1 MKKSELITGIFLTL
15 AGAAALAAA
24 LLTETSFDG
33 IFWGIAGA
41 GLCLGIGK
49 VISWFH
55 WSSPAQT
62 DKLKELQENKEIA
75 QHDELNRMMMD
86 KAGRIGYIIG
96 LLLIVCTML
105 ILTVLYAAGV
115 TEKHFF
121 TILILAGLLVL
132 QIIAGFAA
140 FAHIRKKY

>member
-132 QIIAGFAA
+132 QISAGFAA

>member
-75 QHDELNRMMMD
+75 QHDELNRMIMD

-105 ILTVLYAAGV
+105 ILTVLYATGV

>member
-1 MKKSELITGIFLTL
+1 
-15 AGAAALAAA
+15 
-24 LLTETSFDG
+24 
-33 IFWGIAGA
+33 
-41 GLCLGIGK
+41 
-49 VISWFH
+49 
-55 WSSPAQT
+55 
-62 DKLKELQENKEIA
+62 
-75 QHDELNRMMMD
+75 MMD

>member
-1 MKKSELITGIFLTL
+1 MKKNELITGIILTL

-33 IFWGIAGA
+33 VFWGIAGA
-41 GLCLGIGK
+41 GLGLGIGK

-55 WSSPAQT
+55 WSSPAQA
-62 DKLKELQENKEIA
+62 DRLKKLQEDKEIA
-75 QHDELNRMMMD
+75 QYDELNRMMMD
-86 KAGRIGYIIG
+86 KAGRIAYNIG

-115 TEKHFF
+115 TEKQSF

-132 QIIAGFAA
+132 QVIAGFAA
-140 FAHIRKKY
+140 FAHVRKKY

>member
-55 WSSPAQT
+55 WSYPAQT

-75 QHDELNRMMMD
+75 QHDELNRMIMD

>member
-75 QHDELNRMMMD
+75 QRDELNRMMMD

>member
-121 TILILAGLLVL
+121 TVLILAGLLVL

>member
-1 MKKSELITGIFLTL
+1 MKKSELISGIILTL

>member
-86 KAGRIGYIIG
+86 KAGRIGYIIS

>member
-1 MKKSELITGIFLTL
+1 MKKSELITGIILTL

-49 VISWFH
+49 AISWFH
-55 WSSPAQT
+55 RSSPAQT

>member
-1 MKKSELITGIFLTL
+1 MKKSELISGIILTL

-41 GLCLGIGK
+41 GLCLGVGR

-55 WSSPAQT
+55 WSSPAQA
-62 DKLKELQENKEIA
+62 DRLKELQENKEIA

>member
-1 MKKSELITGIFLTL
+1 MKKSELITGIILTL

-96 LLLIVCTML
+96 LLLILCTML

>member
-1 MKKSELITGIFLTL
+1 MKKSELITGIILTL

-33 IFWGIAGA
+33 VFWGIAGA
-41 GLCLGIGK
+41 GLGLGIGK

-55 WSSPAQT
+55 WSSPAQA
-62 DKLKELQENKEIA
+62 DRLKELQENKEIA

-115 TEKHFF
+115 TEKQSF

-140 FAHIRKKY
+140 FAHVRKKY

>member
-1 MKKSELITGIFLTL
+1 MKKSELITGIILTL

-24 LLTETSFDG
+24 FLTETSFDG

-49 VISWFH
+49 AISWFH
-55 WSSPAQT
+55 WSSPAQA

-96 LLLIVCTML
+96 LLLIVSVL
-105 ILTVLYAAGV
+105 ISSISQSRAKSTVKKDREQKPKKTQSRY
-115 TEKHFF
+115 
-121 TILILAGLLVL
+121 LVDP
-132 QIIAGFAA
+132 G
-140 FAHIRKKY
+140 RKRRPGTGYI

>member
-1 MKKSELITGIFLTL
+1 MKKSELITGIILTL

-24 LLTETSFDG
+24 FLTETSFDG

-75 QHDELNRMMMD
+75 QHDELNRIIMD
-86 KAGRIGYIIG
+86 RAGRIAYNFS

-105 ILTVLYAAGV
+105 ILTVLYAAGIA
-115 TEKHFF
+115 EKHFF

>member
-1 MKKSELITGIFLTL
+1 MKKSELITGIILTL

-24 LLTETSFDG
+24 FLTETSFDG

-49 VISWFH
+49 AISWFH
-55 WSSPAQT
+55 WSSPAQA

>member
-24 LLTETSFDG
+24 LRTETSFDG

>member
-115 TEKHFF
+115 TEKHTF

>member
-1 MKKSELITGIFLTL
+1 MKKSELITGIILTL

-24 LLTETSFDG
+24 ILTETSFDG

-49 VISWFH
+49 AISWFH
-55 WSSPAQT
+55 CSSPAQA
-62 DKLKELQENKEIA
+62 DRLKELQENKKIA

-86 KAGRIGYIIG
+86 KAGRIGYNVG

-115 TEKHFF
+115 TEKHSF

-132 QIIAGFAA
+132 QVIAGIAA
-140 FAHIRKKY
+140 FAHVRKKY

>member
-132 QIIAGFAA
+132 QIITGFAA

>member
-1 MKKSELITGIFLTL
+1 MKKSELITGIILTL

-62 DKLKELQENKEIA
+62 DKLKELQENKESA
-75 QHDELNRMMMD
+75 QQDELNRLRSD
-86 KAGRIGYIIG
+86 KAGRIGSIIG

-105 ILTVLYAAGV
+105 ILTVLYATGV

>member
-1 MKKSELITGIFLTL
+1 MKKSELISGIILTL
-15 AGAAALAAA
+15 AGVAALIAA

-41 GLCLGIGK
+41 GLCLGVGR

-55 WSSPAQT
+55 WSSPAQA

-121 TILILAGLLVL
+121 TILILAGLLIL
-132 QIIAGFAA
+132 QVVAGIAAV
-140 FAHIRKKY
+140 AHIRKKY

>member
-96 LLLIVCTML
+96 LRLIVCTML
-105 ILTVLYAAGV
+105 ILTVLYATGV

>member
-1 MKKSELITGIFLTL
+1 M
-15 AGAAALAAA
+15 
-24 LLTETSFDG
+24 
-33 IFWGIAGA
+33 
-41 GLCLGIGK
+41 
-49 VISWFH
+49 ISWFH
-55 WSSPAQT
+55 WSSPAQA

-115 TEKHFF
+115 TEKHTF

>member
-55 WSSPAQT
+55 WSSPAQA

-105 ILTVLYAAGV
+105 ILTVLYATGV

>member
-105 ILTVLYAAGV
+105 ILTVLYATGV

>member
-1 MKKSELITGIFLTL
+1 MKKSELITGIILTL
-15 AGAAALAAA
+15 AGAAALSAA